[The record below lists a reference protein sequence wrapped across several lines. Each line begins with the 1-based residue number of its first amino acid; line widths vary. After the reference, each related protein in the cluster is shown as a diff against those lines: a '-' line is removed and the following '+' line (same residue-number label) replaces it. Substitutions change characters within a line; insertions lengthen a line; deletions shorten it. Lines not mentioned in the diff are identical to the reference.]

1 MEEKRTLLKIKDR
14 VSLGKAFK
22 VITDTKVI
30 NFEYSKYDLEWIG
43 YIYDNSKDWK
53 ESIKNGWIDL
63 IVFEDDRELEKYI
76 KDII

>member
-14 VSLGKAFK
+14 ISLGKTFK

-43 YIYDNSKDWK
+43 YIYDNSKTWK

-63 IVFEDDRELEKYI
+63 MVFEDDRELEKYI
-76 KDII
+76 KDIV

>member
-43 YIYDNSKDWK
+43 YIYNNSKDW
-53 ESIKNGWIDL
+53 ERSIKNGWIDL
-63 IVFEDDRELEKYI
+63 IVFENDRELEKYI
-76 KDII
+76 KDIF